1 MTSPPTSVSNA
12 ANSAPTFPVERTPAR
27 LQGSWLWAARVG
39 WLAVAALTAGV
50 FIASVVTRIAALQ
63 AACPD
68 PSCAHVALSPATRAA
83 FASLG
88 LSYATFAGY
97 FIALDVVVALVFGLV
112 AGLIHWRRPDDRMA
126 LLVSLA
132 LLTFGA
138 ATFTG
143 ATDALA
149 IIHSAWRIPV
159 SLLNFVGSATFIL
172 TLYLLP
178 DGHFVPNWA
187 RWAALIWIAQQAPH
201 YFLPKSALDLDTW
214 PVAVGLACWV
224 AFIGSAVVAQ
234 VYRYRR
240 VSGRVAREQARW
252 IGFGLS
258 VALLGFLG
266 GRIALVVLGSRV
278 ETSTALLLT
287 MIGATLVDAFIVVI
301 PLTLAVAI
309 LRYRLFDIDT
319 LINRTLVY
327 GALSACVVGLYALIV
342 GGASALFQSRAN
354 LLISLLATGVVAVL
368 FQPLRERVQRWVNR
382 LLYGEREEP
391 YAVLSTLGRRLEG
404 ALSPDETLP
413 AVVETVAQALKAPY
427 AAISLRDGEHEVIA
441 ASYGS
446 RIGDPLPLQLTYQ
459 GEAIGQ
465 LLLSPRAPSEGWSAK
480 ERRLLDDL
488 ARQAGVAA
496 HAVELHTELRRARER
511 LVIAREEE
519 RRRLRRDLHDGLG
532 PQLASQTLML
542 SAASKLLRADPAA
555 AEELLSEA
563 LTHAQTAVTDIR
575 RLVYGLRP
583 PALDDLGLVGALTD
597 QAAQYSA
604 SGLRVTMSA
613 PDLFPPLPAAVEV
626 ACYRIAQEA
635 LTNVARHAQARSATL
650 TLAVDMPDQ
659 TLTLEI
665 VDDGCGLPTQ
675 LHAGVGLASM
685 RERAAELGG
694 ACVVEAASNV
704 GVRVYARLPLASRS

>member
-1 MTSPPTSVSNA
+1 MAT
-12 ANSAPTFPVERTPAR
+12 
-27 LQGSWLWAARVG
+27 
-39 WLAVAALTAGV
+39 LTLGV

-68 PSCAHVALSPATRAA
+68 PSCANIPLPSATRAA
-83 FASLG
+83 FAALG
-88 LSYATFAGY
+88 LSYGAFVGY

-143 ATDALA
+143 AADALA
-149 IIHSAWRIPV
+149 IIHPAWRIPV
-159 SLLNFVGSATFIL
+159 ALLNFVGSATFIL

-178 DGHFVPNWA
+178 DGHFVP
-187 RWAALIWIAQQAPH
+187 RWTRWVALLWIAQQAPH
-201 YFLPKSALDLDTW
+201 YFLPNSALDLDTW
-214 PVAVGLACWV
+214 PAALGVAIWI
-224 AFIGSAVVAQ
+224 AFIGSAVVPQ

-240 VSGRVAREQARW
+240 VSGRIEREQARW
-252 IGFGLS
+252 IGFGVS
-258 VALLGFLG
+258 VALVGFLG
-266 GRIALVVLGSRV
+266 GRIALVVLAPRLDSPN
-278 ETSTALLLT
+278 SLLFA
-287 MIGATLVDAFIVVI
+287 MIGATLVDAFILVI
-301 PLTLAVAI
+301 PLSIAVAI

-319 LINRTLVY
+319 LINRALVY

-342 GGASALFQSRAN
+342 GVASALFQARAN

-368 FQPLRERVQRWVNR
+368 FQPLRERLQRWVNR

-413 AVVETVAQALKAPY
+413 AIVETVAQTLRLPY
-427 AAISLRDGEHEVIA
+427 AAISLRDGEDEVVV
-441 ASYGS
+441 ASYGA
-446 RIGDPLPLQLTYQ
+446 RVGEPLPLHLTYQ
-459 GEAIGQ
+459 GETLGQ
-465 LLLSPRAPSEGWSAK
+465 LRLCPRAPSEGWTAK

-532 PQLASQTLML
+532 PQLASQTLTL
-542 SAASKLLRADPAA
+542 SAATKLLRADPAA
-555 AEELLSEA
+555 AEELLAEA
-563 LTHAQTAVTDIR
+563 LTHAQTAVADIR

-604 SGLRVTMSA
+604 SGLHVTVTM
-613 PDLFPPLPAAVEV
+613 PDPFPPLPAAVEV

-635 LTNVARHAQARSATL
+635 LTNVARHAQASSAML
-650 TLAVDMPDQ
+650 TLAPDVSVRMM
-659 TLTLEI
+659 TLEV
-665 VDDGCGLPTQ
+665 VDDGGGLPT
-675 LHAGVGLASM
+675 LFHTGVGLSSM
-685 RERAAELGG
+685 RERAEELGG
-694 ACVVEAASNV
+694 TCVVETAAGG
-704 GVRVYARLPLASRS
+704 GVRVYARLPLVS

>member
-1 MTSPPTSVSNA
+1 MTSPPTGA
-12 ANSAPTFPVERTPAR
+12 ANAEVPASPLPALPDERTPAR
-27 LQGSWLWAARVG
+27 LKGGWLWAAHAG
-39 WLAVAALTAGV
+39 WLAMAALTIGV

-68 PSCAHVALSPATRAA
+68 ASCANVPLPPATRAA
-83 FASLG
+83 FTALG
-88 LSYATFAGY
+88 LSYASFVGY
-97 FIALDVVVALVFGLV
+97 FIVLDVALVFGLV

-149 IIHSAWRIPV
+149 IIHPTWRIPV
-159 SLLNFVGSATFIL
+159 ALLNFVGSATFIL

-178 DGHFVPNWA
+178 DGHFVPRWT

-201 YFLPKSALDLDTW
+201 YFMPKSALDLDTW
-214 PVAVGLACWV
+214 PAALGVAIWIT
-224 AFIGSAVVAQ
+224 FIGSAVVAQ
-234 VYRYRR
+234 VYRYRH
-240 VSGRVAREQARW
+240 VSDRVAREQARW
-252 IGFGLS
+252 IGFGVS
-258 VALLGFLG
+258 VALIGFLG
-266 GRIALVVLGSRV
+266 GRIALVVLAPRLDSPN
-278 ETSTALLLT
+278 ALLLT
-287 MIGATLVDAFIVVI
+287 VIGATLVDAFILVI
-301 PLTLAVAI
+301 PLSIAVAI

-327 GALSACVVGLYALIV
+327 GSLSACVVGLYALIV

-368 FQPLRERVQRWVNR
+368 FQPLRERLQRWVNR

-413 AVVETVAQALKAPY
+413 AVVETVAQALKLPY
-427 AAISLRDGEHEVIA
+427 AAISLRNGEEEVIA
-441 ASYGS
+441 ASYGV
-446 RIGDPLPLQLTYQ
+446 RAGEPLPLDLTYQ
-459 GEAIGQ
+459 GETIGQ
-465 LLLSPRAPSEGWSAK
+465 LLLCPRAPSEGWSAK

-511 LVIAREEE
+511 LVVAREEE

-532 PQLASQTLML
+532 PQLASQTLTL

-563 LTHAQTAVTDIR
+563 LTHAQTAVSDIR

-604 SGLRVTMSA
+604 SGLRVTVTA
-613 PDLFPPLPAAVEV
+613 PDPFLPLPAAVEV

-650 TLAVDMPDQ
+650 TLAVDAPNQ
-659 TLTLEI
+659 ALTLEV
-665 VDDGCGLPTQ
+665 VDDGCGLPAQ
-675 LHAGVGLASM
+675 VHAGVGLASM
-685 RERAAELGG
+685 RERALELGG
-694 ACVVEAASNV
+694 TCVVETAAGG
-704 GVRVYARLPLASRS
+704 GVRVYARLPLSS

>member
-1 MTSPPTSVSNA
+1 MTSPPTSA
-12 ANSAPTFPVERTPAR
+12 ANAEVPAPTLPTERAPAR
-27 LQGSWLWAARVG
+27 LHGGWLWAAHAG
-39 WLAVAALTAGV
+39 WLAMAALTVGV

-68 PSCAHVALSPATRAA
+68 ASCANVPLPPATRAA
-83 FASLG
+83 FAALG
-88 LSYATFAGY
+88 LSYATFIGY

-149 IIHSAWRIPV
+149 IIHPAWRIPV
-159 SLLNFVGSATFIL
+159 ALLNFVGSATFIL

-178 DGHFVPNWA
+178 DGHFVPRWT

-201 YFLPKSALDLDTW
+201 YFLSKSALDLDTW
-214 PVAVGLACWV
+214 PTALGVAIWI

-240 VSGRVAREQARW
+240 VSGQVAREQARW
-252 IGFGLS
+252 IGFGVS
-258 VALLGFLG
+258 VALVGFLG
-266 GRIALVVLGSRV
+266 GRIALVVLAPKLDSPN
-278 ETSTALLLT
+278 ALLLA
-287 MIGATLVDAFIVVI
+287 MIGATLVDAFILMI
-301 PLTLAVAI
+301 PLSIAVAI

-342 GGASALFQSRAN
+342 GGASALFQARAN

-391 YAVLSTLGRRLEG
+391 YAILSTLGRRLEG

-413 AVVETVAQALKAPY
+413 AVVETVAQALKLPY
-427 AAISLRDGEHEVIA
+427 AAISLRDGEEEVIA
-441 ASYGS
+441 ASYGV
-446 RIGDPLPLQLTYQ
+446 RAGEPLPLDLTYQ
-459 GEAIGQ
+459 GETIGQ
-465 LLLSPRAPSEGWSAK
+465 LLLCPRAPSEGWSAK

-532 PQLASQTLML
+532 PQLASQTLTL

-555 AEELLSEA
+555 AEALLSEA

-604 SGLRVTMSA
+604 SGLRVTVTA
-613 PDLFPPLPAAVEV
+613 PDPFPLLPAAVEV

-635 LTNVARHAQARSATL
+635 LTNVARHAQARSAMLTL
-650 TLAVDMPDQ
+650 TVDTPNQ
-659 TLTLEI
+659 ALTLEV
-665 VDDGCGLPTQ
+665 VDDGCGLPAQ
-675 LHAGVGLASM
+675 LHAGLGLASM

-694 ACVVEAASNV
+694 TCVVATAPGG
-704 GVRVYARLPLASRS
+704 GVRVYARLPLSS

>member
-1 MTSPPTSVSNA
+1 LA
-12 ANSAPTFPVERTPAR
+12 
-27 LQGSWLWAARVG
+27 LGARVG
-39 WLAVAALTAGV
+39 WLAIAALTVGV
-50 FIASVVTRIAALQ
+50 ISASVVTRIAALQ

-68 PSCAHVALSPATRAA
+68 PSCADVALSPATRAA

-88 LSYATFAGY
+88 ISYASFIGY

-138 ATFTG
+138 TTFTG
-143 ATDALA
+143 AADALA
-149 IIHSAWRIPV
+149 IVHPSWRIPV
-159 SLLNFVGSATFIL
+159 ALVNFIGSATFIL

-178 DGHFVPNWA
+178 DGRFVP
-187 RWAALIWIAQQAPH
+187 RWTRWVALIWIAQQAPH
-201 YFLPKSALDLDTW
+201 YFLPKSALDLDSW
-214 PVAVGLACWV
+214 PVALGVAIWI
-224 AFIGSAVVAQ
+224 AFIGSAIYAQ
-234 VYRYRR
+234 VYRYRH
-240 VSGRVAREQARW
+240 VSSRAEREQARW

-266 GRIALVVLGSRV
+266 GRIALVVLWSRV

-301 PLTLAVAI
+301 PLTLAMAI

-413 AVVETVAQALKAPY
+413 AIVETVAQALKLPY
-427 AAISLRDGEHEVIA
+427 AAIFLWDGEQDVIA
-441 ASYGS
+441 ASYGVHA
-446 RIGDPLPLQLTYQ
+446 GEPLPLDLTYQ
-459 GEAIGQ
+459 GETIGQ
-465 LLLSPRAPSEGWSAK
+465 LLLCPRAPSEGWSAK

-555 AEELLSEA
+555 AEELLAEA
-563 LTHAQTAVTDIR
+563 LSHAQTAVSDIR

-613 PDLFPPLPAAVEV
+613 PDPFLPLPAAVEV

-635 LTNVARHAQARSATL
+635 LTNVARHAQARSAML
-650 TLAVDMPDQ
+650 TLAVDTPNQ

-685 RERAAELGG
+685 RERAVELGG
-694 ACVVEAASNV
+694 TCVVEAANNV
-704 GVRVYARLPLASRS
+704 GVRVYARLPLAS

>member
-1 MTSPPTSVSNA
+1 M
-12 ANSAPTFPVERTPAR
+12 
-27 LQGSWLWAARVG
+27 
-39 WLAVAALTAGV
+39 AALTVGV
-50 FIASVVTRIAALQ
+50 FVASVATRIMALRT
-63 AACPD
+63 ACPD
-68 PSCAHVALSPATRAA
+68 PSCAGVSLPPATRAA

-88 LSYATFAGY
+88 LSYATFVGY
-97 FIALDVVVALVFGLV
+97 LIALDVVVALVFGLV
-112 AGLIHWRRPDDRMA
+112 AAMIHWRRPDDQMA

-143 ATDALA
+143 GSDALA
-149 IIHSAWRIPV
+149 IAHPIWRTPV
-159 SLLNFVGSATFIL
+159 AVVNFIGSATFIL

-178 DGHFVPNWA
+178 DGHFVPRWT
-187 RWAALIWIAQQAPH
+187 RWAALLWIAQQAPH
-201 YFLPKSALDLDTW
+201 YFLPKSALNLDTW
-214 PVAVGLACWV
+214 PTALGVALWII
-224 AFIGSAVVAQ
+224 FIGSAIYAQ
-234 VYRYRR
+234 TYRYRR
-240 VSGRVAREQARW
+240 VSGRVEREQARW

-258 VALLGFLG
+258 IALVGFMG
-266 GRIALVVLGSRV
+266 GRIALVVVALRAEASAG
-278 ETSTALLLT
+278 LLLA
-287 MIGATLVDAFIVVI
+287 MIGATIVDAFILVI

-327 GALSACVVGLYALIV
+327 GALSACVIGLYALIV
-342 GGASALFQSRAN
+342 GGASALFQARAN

-368 FQPLRERVQRWVNR
+368 FQPLRGRMQRWVNR

-413 AVVETVAQALKAPY
+413 AIVETVARALKLPY
-427 AAISLRDGEHEVIA
+427 AAIALRDGDVDSIA
-441 ASYGS
+441 ASYGACY
-446 RIGDPLPLQLTYQ
+446 GEPLAIRLMWQ
-459 GEAIGQ
+459 GEAIGR
-465 LLLSPRAPSEGWSAK
+465 LLLSQRAPSEAWSAK

-488 ARQAGVAA
+488 ARQIGVAA

-532 PQLASQTLML
+532 PQLASQTLTL
-542 SAASKLLRADPAA
+542 SAAAKLLRADPTA
-555 AEELLSEA
+555 AEELLAEA

-583 PALDDLGLVGALTD
+583 PALDDLGLIGALAD
-597 QAAQYSA
+597 QVTLYSA
-604 SGLRVTMSA
+604 SGLSVTVTA
-613 PDLFPPLPAAVEV
+613 PDPFPPLPAAVEV

-635 LTNVARHAQARSATL
+635 LTNVARHAQARSAAL
-650 TLAVDMPDQ
+650 TLAADASHQ
-659 TLTLEI
+659 ALTLEV
-665 VDDGCGLPTQ
+665 VDDGCGLPGQ
-675 LHAGVGLASM
+675 LRAGVGLASM

-694 ACVVEAASNV
+694 ICVIETAAGG
-704 GVRVYARLPLASRS
+704 GVRVYARLPLPS

>member
-1 MTSPPTSVSNA
+1 MTSQLTSA
-12 ANSAPTFPVERTPAR
+12 SAEGPLASTLRGERPPAR
-27 LQGSWLWAARVG
+27 LHGGWLWAARGG
-39 WLAVAALTAGV
+39 WLAMAALTIGV
-50 FIASVVTRIAALQ
+50 FVASVVTRIAALQ
-63 AACPD
+63 AACPE
-68 PSCAHVALSPATRAA
+68 PSCTGVALSPTTRAA
-83 FASLG
+83 FAALG

-97 FIALDVVVALVFGLV
+97 FIALDLLVALIFGIV

-138 ATFTG
+138 TTFTG
-143 ATDALA
+143 AADALVIA
-149 IIHSAWRIPV
+149 YPSWRIPV
-159 SLLNFVGSATFIL
+159 ALVNFVGSATFIL

-178 DGHFVPNWA
+178 DGRFVPHWT
-187 RWAALIWIAQQAPH
+187 RWMALVWIAQQAPH
-201 YFLPKSALDLDTW
+201 YFLAKSALDLDTW
-214 PVAVGLACWV
+214 PTALGVAIWI
-224 AFIGSAVVAQ
+224 AFIGSAVYAQ

-240 VSGRVAREQARW
+240 VSGRIEREQARW

-258 VALLGFLG
+258 VALLGFLV
-266 GRIALVVLGSRV
+266 GRIALIVLGSRV
-278 ETSTALLLT
+278 EPSTALLLA
-287 MIGATLVDAFIVVI
+287 MIGATVADAFILVI
-301 PLTLAVAI
+301 PLTLAVAV

-319 LINRTLVY
+319 LINRALVY

-342 GGASALFQSRAN
+342 GGASALLQSRAN
-354 LLISLLATGVVAVL
+354 LLVSLVATGVVAVL
-368 FQPLRERVQRWVNR
+368 FQPLRERLQRGVNR

-391 YAVLSTLGRRLEG
+391 YAVLSALGRRLEG

-413 AVVETVAQALKAPY
+413 AVVESVAQALKLPY
-427 AAISLRDGEHEVIA
+427 AAILLRDGEEDVIA

-446 RIGDPLPLQLTYQ
+446 PVGAPLPLPLTYQ

-465 LLLSPRAPSEGWSAK
+465 LLLCPRAPSEGWSAR

-532 PQLASQTLML
+532 PQLASQTLTL
-542 SAASKLLRADPAA
+542 SAAAKLLRADPAA
-555 AEELLSEA
+555 AEGLLHEA
-563 LTHAQTAVTDIR
+563 LSHAQTAVTDIR

-583 PALDDLGLVGALTD
+583 PALDDLGLIGALAD

-604 SGLRVTMSA
+604 SGLRVAVAA
-613 PDLFPPLPAAVEV
+613 PDPFPPLPAAVEV

-650 TLAVDMPDQ
+650 TLTVDEPHHAAI
-659 TLTLEI
+659 LEL
-665 VDDGCGLPTQ
+665 VDDGCGLPAEV
-675 LHAGVGLASM
+675 HAGVGLASM

-694 ACVVEAASNV
+694 TCVIQPAASG
-704 GVRVYARLPLASRS
+704 GVRVFALLPLSS